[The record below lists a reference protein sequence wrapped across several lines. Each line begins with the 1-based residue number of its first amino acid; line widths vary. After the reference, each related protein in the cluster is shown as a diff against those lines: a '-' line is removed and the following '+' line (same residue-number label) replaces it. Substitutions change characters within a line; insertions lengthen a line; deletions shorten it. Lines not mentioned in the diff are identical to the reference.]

1 MRWTSAIYNPNL
13 VEHPRMTHTGQYSVT
28 RLKRELR
35 DLADPAT
42 RASQQRFSKEPLR
55 SIGVRTPD
63 VRRLAGAAATE
74 YRRAGST
81 FDQVLAIAD
90 RLWRSGILEER
101 SLAIF
106 LLSSFKRHLDR
117 SHWPHFDAYI
127 DSLSNWGETDGLC
140 GYVLAPLL
148 EIDPALIARLTP
160 WTRSP
165 NRWRRRAAAVAL
177 VPAVRHGHHHDFA
190 CQICDRLAED
200 RDDLVEKA
208 VGWLLKEISRTQ
220 PQKVVDYLLQNRQRL
235 SRTTLRYAAE
245 KLPATLRARALSA

>member
-1 MRWTSAIYNPNL
+1 
-13 VEHPRMTHTGQYSVT
+13 MTRTPQYSVT

-35 DLADPAT
+35 ELADPAT

-74 YRRAGST
+74 YRRIGSS

-101 SLAIF
+101 SLAIL
-106 LLSSFKRHLDR
+106 LLSKFKRHMDR
-117 SHWPHFDAYI
+117 SHWSHFEAYV
-127 DSLSNWGETDGLC
+127 DTLSNWGETDGLC
-140 GYVLAPLL
+140 GLVLAPLL
-148 EIDPALIARLTP
+148 EIDPELVARLKS
-160 WTRSP
+160 WTRSS

-177 VPAVRHGHHHDFA
+177 VPAARRGQHHDSA
-190 CQICDRLAED
+190 YDICDRLADD

-220 PQKVVDYLLQNRQRL
+220 PQKVIDYLLQNRQRL
-235 SRTTLRYAAE
+235 SRTTIRYAVE
-245 KLPATLRARALSA
+245 KLPETLRARVLTV

>member
-1 MRWTSAIYNPNL
+1 MAHTPQYNA
-13 VEHPRMTHTGQYSVT
+13 T

-35 DLADPAT
+35 KLADPAT

-63 VRRLAGAAATE
+63 VRRLVGLAAAE

-81 FDQVLAIAD
+81 FDQILAIAD

-101 SLAIF
+101 SLAVL
-106 LLSSFKRHLDR
+106 LLSKFKRHLDR
-117 SHWPHFDAYI
+117 SHWPHFEAYV

-140 GYVLAPLL
+140 GCVLAPLL
-148 EIDPALIARLTP
+148 ESDPALLQKLMP

-177 VPAVRHGHHHDFA
+177 VPAARRGRHHDSA
-190 CQICDRLAED
+190 YDICDRLADD
-200 RDDLVEKA
+200 RDDLVAKA

-220 PQKVVDYLLQNRQRL
+220 PQKVADYLLQNRQRL
-235 SRTTLRYAAE
+235 SRTTIRYAAE
-245 KLPATLRARALSA
+245 KLPATLRTRVLKA

>member
-1 MRWTSAIYNPNL
+1 MTRTPHYSA
-13 VEHPRMTHTGQYSVT
+13 T

-35 DLADPAT
+35 KLADPAT

-74 YRRAGST
+74 YRRTGST

-101 SLAIF
+101 SLAIL
-106 LLSSFKRHLDR
+106 LLSKFKRQMDR
-117 SHWPHFDAYI
+117 SHWPHFEAYV

-148 EIDPALIARLTP
+148 EIDPALVARLKP

-177 VPAVRHGHHHDFA
+177 IPAARRGQHHESAYD
-190 CQICDRLAED
+190 ICDRLADD
-200 RDDLVEKA
+200 RDDLVEKG

-220 PQKVVDYLLQNRQRL
+220 PQEVVDYLLRNKQRL
-235 SRTTLRYAAE
+235 SRTTIRYAVE
-245 KLPATLRARALSA
+245 KLPATLSSRVLTA